1 MYFHVP
7 FSQAV
12 TLAICLHAGNY
23 LSNTPGLKNQTTSCP
38 KCSTIGTNSSNA
50 VSCLSGWQFQTKH
63 SGLYGQGRNSYF
75 RRSSPLGQGMR
86 SRKQLDL
93 LQRQKIT
100 EIITASWPHLILLIL
115 CLLGRARSILWGAE
129 EVCTLAEAILHF
141 SPALQKNW
149 GNLSSRLH
157 CRDLCSTEFHGSF
170 DESCFFSLKFWWI
183 WPFISNA
190 LYDISVSC
198 TFWIG

>member
-1 MYFHVP
+1 
-7 FSQAV
+7 
-12 TLAICLHAGNY
+12 
-23 LSNTPGLKNQTTSCP
+23 
-38 KCSTIGTNSSNA
+38 
-50 VSCLSGWQFQTKH
+50 
-63 SGLYGQGRNSYF
+63 
-75 RRSSPLGQGMR
+75 MR

-198 TFWIG
+198 TFSDRVMVFYFCWIEAGFGLVRYTIHFTSAVRKTLKLFSQNLSSPEKPLIAWLFHSEAL